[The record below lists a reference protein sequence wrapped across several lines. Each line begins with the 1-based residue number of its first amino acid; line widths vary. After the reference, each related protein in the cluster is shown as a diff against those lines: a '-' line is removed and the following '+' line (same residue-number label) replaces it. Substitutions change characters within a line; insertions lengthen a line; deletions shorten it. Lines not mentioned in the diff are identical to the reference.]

1 MRVVLGIALGALLAA
16 GVAAQDM
23 RGHDMAGM
31 AHPQAGGDGALRET
45 GQSAFAAI
53 AEATAALEAD
63 PNTDWSRVDV
73 EALRDHLVDM
83 DNVTMRS
90 NVVSQPVPGGAR
102 FEVASNDPRVRPSIA
117 RMIRM
122 HAAMANGEGRDQAIV
137 TTIPGGVAMTVTGAK
152 AGD

>member
-1 MRVVLGIALGALLAA
+1 MS
-16 GVAAQDM
+16 
-23 RGHDMAGM
+23 GHEMSGM
-31 AHPQAGGDGALRET
+31 THQAVGNGSLHET

-102 FEVASNDPRVRPSIA
+102 FEVTSSDPRVRPSIA

-122 HAAMANGEGRDQAIV
+122 HAAMANGEGRD
-137 TTIPGGVAMTVTGAK
+137 
-152 AGD
+152 